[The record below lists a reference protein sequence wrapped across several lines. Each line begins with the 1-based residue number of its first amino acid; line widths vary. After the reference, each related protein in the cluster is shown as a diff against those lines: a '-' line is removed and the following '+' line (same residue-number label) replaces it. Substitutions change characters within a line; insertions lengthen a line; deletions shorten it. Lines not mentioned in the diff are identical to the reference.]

1 VTALLRAELL
11 KLRTTR
17 LPLGLLVGTLA
28 LVAVTVAV
36 SVPQPDAQD
45 GPLALDDPRLLA
57 VVVGESLGVP
67 QVMAVLLG
75 VLLATQEH
83 RYGTTTSTF
92 LVEPRR
98 ARVLVA
104 KFLSSVIGGLVIAVI
119 SLAFSV
125 AVTVGLIRYR
135 HGDLT
140 AGTMF
145 WQVLGAA
152 LLVLTLYG
160 LIGVAVGA
168 LIRNQV
174 TAVVAV
180 LIWMLAVEYL
190 LLGALPSVGRWTPFG
205 ATSALL
211 QIGLTL
217 DLSGSLLTPPVAG
230 LVLAGYTA
238 VGCALALVLAPRRDV
253 L

>member
-1 VTALLRAELL
+1 MTALLRAELL
-11 KLRTTR
+11 KLRSTR
-17 LPLGLLVGTLA
+17 LSLGLLLGTLA
-28 LVAVTVAV
+28 MVAVTVAV
-36 SVPQPDAQD
+36 SVPKSDARD
-45 GPLALDDPRLLA
+45 VPVALDDPRLLA

-67 QVMAVLLG
+67 QVIAVLLG

-83 RYGTTTSTF
+83 RYGTVTSTF

-104 KFLSSVIGGLVIAVI
+104 KFLSSAIGALTIAVI
-119 SLAFSV
+119 SMAFSV
-125 AVTVGLIRYR
+125 AVTAGVIRYR

-145 WQVLGAA
+145 WQVLGAG

-160 LIGVAVGA
+160 VIGVAVGA
-168 LIRNQV
+168 LIRNQI

-190 LLGALPSVGRWTPFG
+190 LLPALPSLGRWTPFG
-205 ATSALL
+205 TTTALL
-211 QIGLTL
+211 QTGPTL
-217 DLSGSLLTPPVAG
+217 DLSAPLLAPAVAG
-230 LVLAGYTA
+230 LVLVGYTA
-238 VGCALALVLAPRRDV
+238 VACALALVVAPRRDV